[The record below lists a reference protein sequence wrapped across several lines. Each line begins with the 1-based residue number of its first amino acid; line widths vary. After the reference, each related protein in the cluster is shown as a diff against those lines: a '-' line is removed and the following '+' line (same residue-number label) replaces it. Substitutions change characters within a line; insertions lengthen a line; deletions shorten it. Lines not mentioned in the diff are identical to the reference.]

1 MVSISNEQPR
11 SDTRKRTSAVRSQT
25 ARRIKCSSLISLE
38 QYNLARRLLDG
49 VEDID
54 PSLYE
59 IEDIELTDAE

>member
-1 MVSISNEQPR
+1 MSSEAIRESGRLPLEIADRETDQVFFSIS
-11 SDTRKRTSAVRSQT
+11 S
-25 ARRIKCSSLISLE
+25 E

-59 IEDIELTDAE
+59 IEDIELTDAK